1 VVLATVAGAFA
12 GAFTEQQYQ
21 FLFSKFMT
29 QHNKKYTHDQFF
41 YRYTVFKSN
50 LDIIHEHNTN
60 SGASWTMGVNEFADE
75 TRDEFK
81 VRLGYR
87 HVENGYIRSKN
98 TLQTLNQVHVAA
110 NTSLDWRTKGVV
122 NPIKNQGQCGS
133 CWAFSATA
141 SVESVHAIKTGK
153 LVSLSEQQ
161 LVDCSDSFG
170 NQGCNGGLM
179 DQAFEYLIKNGGQC
193 TEASYPYQ
201 GVDGT
206 CQTCTPVAEI
216 KGYTD
221 VTAGNEAAI
230 MPALN
235 INPISIAIEADQNGF
250 QFYSGG
256 VFSGV
261 CGTNLDHGVN
271 LVGYG
276 TDAGKNYWILR
287 NSWGTSWGEE
297 GYMCIIRGKDECG
310 LDQVPSYPISS

>member
-1 VVLATVAGAFA
+1 
-12 GAFTEQQYQ
+12 
-21 FLFSKFMT
+21 
-29 QHNKKYTHDQFF
+29 
-41 YRYTVFKSN
+41 
-50 LDIIHEHNTN
+50 
-60 SGASWTMGVNEFADE
+60 
-75 TRDEFK
+75 

-87 HVENGYIRSKN
+87 HIKNDYIRSKN
-98 TLQTLNQVHVAA
+98 TFHTLNEIHVDA
-110 NTSLDWRTKGVV
+110 NATVDWRAKGKV

-141 SVESVHAIKTGK
+141 SVESAHAIKTGK

-161 LVDCSDSFG
+161 LVDCSGAQG

-179 DQAFEYLIKNGGQC
+179 DQAFEYIIANGGQC

-201 GVDGT
+201 AQDGT
-206 CQTCTPVAEI
+206 CQKCTPVAQI
-216 KGYTD
+216 SGYTD
-221 VTAGNEAAI
+221 VSAGKENAI

-235 INPISIAIEADQNGF
+235 GEPVSIAIEADQDGF

-276 TDAGKNYWILR
+276 TDGSQPYWILR
-287 NSWGTSWGEE
+287 NSWGTTWGEE
-297 GYMCIIRGKDECG
+297 GYMRIIRGKDECG
-310 LDQVPSYPISS
+310 LDSVPSFPLAK